1 MKTGSLHAEESLKE
15 NALESLYGLRAEV
28 IVEGDALWG
37 RRTEEK
43 TTEEN
48 EGERAH
54 LGEARSERGRRGG
67 GSRVLTSSVSA
78 DVANWAIA
86 SR

>member
-1 MKTGSLHAEESLKE
+1 MKKDAVESVDGLSTEMIIESDALRGRWAEEETAK
-15 NALESLYGLRAEV
+15 
-28 IVEGDALWG
+28 
-37 RRTEEK
+37 
-43 TTEEN
+43 EN

-67 GSRVLTSSVSA
+67 GRVLTSSVSA

-86 SR
+86 RR